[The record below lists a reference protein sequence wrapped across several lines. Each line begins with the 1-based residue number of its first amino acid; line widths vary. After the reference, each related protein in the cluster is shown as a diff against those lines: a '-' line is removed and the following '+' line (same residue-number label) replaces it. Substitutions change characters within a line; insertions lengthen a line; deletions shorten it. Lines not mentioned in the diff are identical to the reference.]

1 MKLRVSSYTIG
12 LTLKRTRFSF
22 EKVDML
28 IYKIG
33 ANLPDRR
40 EFKLAVRARTA
51 TVAHDAELN
60 ILERK
65 MV

>member
-1 MKLRVSSYTIG
+1 MVSSYTIG

-40 EFKLAVRARTA
+40 EFKLAARVRTA
-51 TVAHDAELN
+51 TVA
-60 ILERK
+60 
-65 MV
+65 

>member
-1 MKLRVSSYTIG
+1 MVSSYTIG

-33 ANLPDRR
+33 ANLPDPR

>member
-1 MKLRVSSYTIG
+1 ML
-12 LTLKRTRFSF
+12 LF
-22 EKVDML
+22 EAARSMPYLPLGERIDVFFKPFVTST
-28 IYKIG
+28 
-33 ANLPDRR
+33 PDRR